1 MLSAYSAIPP
11 HGPRQATEEYDAGLG
26 NLRIYIESRLEENG
40 ARLGSGSVM
49 HPRWPIPGLPPEQ
62 LKIYVVPYNAPG
74 VEVIFASEEICDCR
88 KGVLR
93 GDVKAKVQAMVD
105 RFLHYRKHAAYASLG
120 MTLPKKP

>member
-1 MLSAYSAIPP
+1 MLIPYSGAPP
-11 HGPRQATEEYDAGLG
+11 RGPHQTTEEYNAGLG

-49 HPRWPIPGLPPEQ
+49 HPHWPLRGQPPEQ

-93 GDVKAKVQAMVD
+93 GDVKAKVQVMVD